1 MQIIGYATIGYNSY
15 VEAKRIE
22 KEKALLLRKS
32 GFSLS
37 EISKTLHVSKSSASI
52 WVKDVLLSKQAKQKI
67 ERNRADARERAAT
80 THRKRVDKKLADAE
94 LYGKEVV
101 KRASMNADTARL
113 LCAIMYWCEGTKI
126 RRSEILGFTNSD
138 PLVIASFLKL
148 LRMGFEIDERKL
160 RMALHV
166 HDYHD
171 ADTQLRFWS
180 KVTTIPLS
188 QFHRPYRKP
197 HTGIRTRE
205 GYQGCV
211 SVRYLNVD
219 FGRRLEAI
227 AIAFLNKEG
236 L

>member
-1 MQIIGYATIGYNSY
+1 M
-15 VEAKRIE
+15 EAKRIE
-22 KEKALLLRKS
+22 KEKAISLRKK

-37 EISKTLHVSKSSASI
+37 EISDTLHVAKSSASI
-52 WVKDVLLSKQAKQKI
+52 WVKDVLLSKQAKQEI
-67 ERNRADARERAAT
+67 EKKRGAARERAAI
-80 THRKRVDKKLADAE
+80 THRKKVDSKLADADI
-94 LYGKEVV
+94 YGREVV
-101 KRASMNADTARL
+101 KRAAINADTARL

-138 PLVIASFLKL
+138 PLVIASFLRL
-148 LRMGFEIDERKL
+148 LRAGFSIDEKKL
-160 RMALHV
+160 RMTLHV

-171 ADTQLRFWS
+171 TDTQLRFWS

-197 HTGIRTRE
+197 HTGIQTRE

-227 AIAFLNKEG
+227 ATAFLSKEG
-236 L
+236 PIV

>member
-1 MQIIGYATIGYNSY
+1 M
-15 VEAKRIE
+15 EAKRIE
-22 KEKALLLRKS
+22 KEQAISLRRS

-37 EISKTLHVSKSSASI
+37 EISKALYVSKSSASV
-52 WVKDVLLSKQAKQKI
+52 WVKDVLLSKRAKQKI
-67 ERNRADARERAAT
+67 ERKRADARERAAA
-80 THRKRVDKKLADAE
+80 THRKQVDKKLVDAKI
-94 LYGKEVV
+94 YGREVV
-101 KRASMNADTARL
+101 GKATVNADTARL

-148 LRMGFEIDERKL
+148 LRTGFKIDERKL
-160 RMALHV
+160 RMSLHV

-171 ADTQLRFWS
+171 VDTQLRFWS

-227 AIAFLNKEG
+227 ATAFLNKDG
-236 L
+236 PIV

>member
-1 MQIIGYATIGYNSY
+1 M
-15 VEAKRIE
+15 EAKRVE
-22 KEKALLLRKS
+22 KERAISLRKK

-37 EISKTLHVSKSSASI
+37 EISSILRVAKSSASL
-52 WVKDVLLSKQAKQKI
+52 WVKGVPLSRKAKQSI
-67 ERNRADARERAAT
+67 EQKRSDARERAAA
-80 THRKRVDKKLADAE
+80 THRKQVDKKLTDASI
-94 LYGKEVV
+94 YGREVV
-101 KRASMNADTARL
+101 DKAAINADTARL

-138 PLVIASFLKL
+138 PLVIASFLSL
-148 LRMGFEIDERKL
+148 LRAGFSIDERKL
-160 RMALHV
+160 RMTLHV

-171 ADTQLRFWS
+171 PGTQLRFWS

-227 AIAFLNKEG
+227 ALAFLNKEG
-236 L
+236 PIV

>member
-1 MQIIGYATIGYNSY
+1 M
-15 VEAKRIE
+15 EAKTVE
-22 KEKALLLRKS
+22 KEKAISLRKE

-37 EISKTLHVSKSSASI
+37 EISEALRVSKSSASV
-52 WVKDVLLSKQAKQKI
+52 WVKNILLSNQAKQRI
-67 ERNRADARERAAT
+67 ERKRDDARERAAA
-80 THRKRVDKKLADAE
+80 THRKQVDKKLADAHI
-94 LYGKEVV
+94 YGKKVIE
-101 KRASMNADTARL
+101 KAAINADTARL

-148 LRMGFEIDERKL
+148 LRAGFKIDERKL
-160 RMALHV
+160 RMTLHV

-171 ADTQLRFWS
+171 ADAQLRFWS

-227 AIAFLNKEG
+227 AIAFLNKDG
-236 L
+236 PIV

>member
-1 MQIIGYATIGYNSY
+1 
-15 VEAKRIE
+15 VVAKTHE
-22 KEKALLLRKS
+22 KEEARKLRKL
-32 GFSLS
+32 GYSLP
-37 EISKTLHVSKSSASI
+37 EISGLLHVAKASVSI
-52 WVKDVLLSKQAKQKI
+52 WVRDVPLSKQAQARIIKKR
-67 ERNRADARERAAT
+67 EAARERAST
-80 THRKRVDKKLADAE
+80 KRRAHVDQKFRESGKYGIEVVSRAVLNADAE
-94 LYGKEVV
+94 
-101 KRASMNADTARL
+101 RL

-148 LRMGFEIDERKL
+148 LREGFKIDEQKL
-160 RMALHV
+160 RLTLHL

-171 ADTQLRFWS
+171 AETQLRFWS
-180 KVTTIPLS
+180 KVTKIPLM

-197 HTGIRTRE
+197 HTGVRKRE

-219 FGRRLEAI
+219 LGRHLEGI
-227 AIAFLNKEG
+227 AQAFLKG

>member
-1 MQIIGYATIGYNSY
+1 M
-15 VEAKRIE
+15 EAKTIE
-22 KEKALLLRKS
+22 KEEAISLRKE
-32 GFSLS
+32 GLSLS
-37 EISKTLHVSKSSASI
+37 EISTALHVSKSSASV

-67 ERNRADARERAAT
+67 EKKRDDARERAAT
-80 THRKRVDKKLADAE
+80 THRKKVDKKLVDAHI
-94 LYGKEVV
+94 YGKEVV
-101 KRASMNADTARL
+101 ENAAINADTARL

-138 PLVIASFLKL
+138 PLVIASFLRL
-148 LRMGFEIDERKL
+148 LRAGFSIDERKL
-160 RMALHV
+160 RMSLHV

-219 FGRRLEAI
+219 FGRRSEAI
-227 AIAFLNKEG
+227 AMAFLNKEG
-236 L
+236 PIV